1 MVATFVTMYKRTK
14 LHEVRKRRKK
24 KEKEKERKRKRK
36 RKRKVKISEFAY
48 NQYKR
53 N

>member
-14 LHEVRKRRKK
+14 LHEVRREGKEKRKK
-24 KEKEKERKRKRK
+24 KRKEKEKERE
-36 RKRKVKISEFAY
+36 KVKMSEFAC

>member
-36 RKRKVKISEFAY
+36 RKVKISEFAY